1 MTAVASLRCVICSQ
15 WLPQSRAR
23 LCEDC
28 AGWEPDPEQ
37 EEQLAEAVW
46 EPPPRWRSEQ
56 I

>member
-1 MTAVASLRCVICSQ
+1 MTAVARLRCVNCSQ
-15 WLPQSRAR
+15 WLPQSRVR

-56 I
+56 L